1 MVVKKNLF
9 IKLYGVLSV
18 VLGAILVIALNLCK
32 TATDFY
38 IPIVLF
44 VALFIAFLVLHILLT
59 VVFSLFVSLKKQ
71 YDKPNKFYRFWI
83 DKTVEYVFNLL
94 AVKVRVNGAEKL
106 PKDRRFLLVSNH
118 ISAFDPIVCVK
129 ALSDYNIVYIA
140 KPEIFK
146 IPIVNAFLNAAC
158 FMPID
163 RENARNA
170 MKTIRRATDLVKN
183 DYASVGV
190 YPEGTRSKTGE
201 LLEFK
206 DGVFYT
212 AKKAPCPVVVM
223 TVKGTNKFW
232 KCVYSRKNIIEIN
245 ILKVIEPQEFESK
258 ATHEISELAKE
269 IMLNNLK

>member
-9 IKLYGVLSV
+9 IKLYGLLTIVLD
-18 VLGAILVIALNLCK
+18 IALVFGLALCNSI
-32 TATDFY
+32 ADIY
-38 IPIVLF
+38 IPI
-44 VALFIAFLVLHILLT
+44 ILLPLIFIGFFVFHVILT
-59 VVFSLFVSLKKQ
+59 LLFSLFVSSKKQ
-71 YDKPNKFYRFWI
+71 YDKPNKFYRFWV
-83 DKTVEYVFNLL
+83 DETVRYVFSLL
-94 AVKVRVNGAEKL
+94 CVKVKVNGEELL
-106 PKDRRFLLVSNH
+106 PQDRRFLLVSNH
-118 ISAFDPIVCVK
+118 ISGFDPIVCVK
-129 ALSDYNIVYIA
+129 ALSKHNIVYIA

-146 IPIVNAFLNAAC
+146 IPVVNTFLNVCC
-158 FMPID
+158 FMAID

-183 DYASVGV
+183 DIVSVGV
-190 YPEGTRSKTGE
+190 YPEGTRSRTGE

-245 ILKVIEPQEFESK
+245 ILKVFEPQEFEDK
-258 ATHEISELAKE
+258 ATHEISELARE
-269 IMLNNLK
+269 IMLDNLK